1 MHHLLRKRTMCG
13 GEESRGEGG
22 VLDDGGS
29 SSSAPGPRGPRS
41 ARTRRTRG
49 AKFAFA
55 AWPILVMLGLVVL
68 MMETQGA
75 TARAAGGSGGGSG
88 VSSELEERR
97 RLSLMEQHRYLQ
109 RQWQLQ
115 QQQKKKALQKMSA
128 SGQPTAKKGLS
139 PSFEDLR
146 NVMPFEPVEFSSAN
160 ISRAYRASSKFDPR
174 GMGHLYLVT
183 NLFMDHIQREEPYP
197 DGLVVVDGPGKL
209 RLGDAATEWRTLVNH
224 WVGVAAVSGVALALA
239 ILAPCVGL
247 IFCFCRCAGKCGG
260 SDSRHPYE
268 KRRDPCRRL
277 TFGVFLSLVATIIL
291 FGVVCAFVT
300 NEYMEEG
307 TQDLTSSLKTGL
319 SDTKLY
325 LSNTKE
331 EVNNLLVTNFLELE
345 IVLNKI
351 LEASGKIVKDKLAE
365 VSKAIALQNLTS
377 IVSGLGKIKEDL
389 HDIKTVTK
397 YLQGN
402 SSQLNQGLQDVR
414 KRLIEKLEKC
424 TSSSCLEVLKQYD
437 IEGLSVEADFKKLP
451 NVTDSLKNVS
461 DLIDNEIEQEV
472 LKGKE
477 AFDGI
482 QLKIQSA
489 VNESIPLIGNA
500 IRKAGHEIKEGAV
513 NITKVI
519 DTVNTY
525 VSEYTTQPLHKGG
538 AFIKEYSQYRYY
550 LDMGMSVLL
559 LIILLCIVLGLFYGF
574 CGKRPDG
581 VYGGDDCCNKGVGA
595 RFLMA
600 GVYVIFIFSTILTV
614 VMVAHFLI
622 GVVLEKA
629 VCEPLHQPSKSRI
642 MALVDEAVPLGQI
655 YPPPH
660 TNVDVNVSTVIR
672 ACHQNQSIYSVLALE
687 SVMNVSEVVDYKFR
701 FGLMEKIEELQSQIR
716 LDSKV
721 IILTPEARR
730 QLDNLA
736 ASPLSDIDFPTYSE
750 ILEEKIT
757 SIDLMK
763 LSAILVR
770 TAQELPDS
778 QLTIGNALRNEAI
791 FLESTQQTLVGNMLS
806 MVRQLRENATA
817 LRDDLRFNR
826 TSLREAVRE
835 LMQEVEEAQEIL
847 ASRGPE
853 EVAQLAETFVR
864 EFIRHIDDYLAHV
877 VTQTKT
883 QVGKCWPMSQVYNAT
898 VVSVCDKILNPFNG
912 FWASIGWCIILFIP
926 TIVLSVLLSGLYRK
940 SDPYPGPLVETEY
953 LYDAYADRDNIPL
966 ANVPEKK
973 NHHRSYHETYENQ
986 TGYVPDYS
994 GRYGRAGQG
1003 EGEQGHEIPLTS
1015 SCGGDSRYRDVA
1027 TKHWDYPNGSGPPR
1041 YHSPPTEYERPPP
1054 YYYPGPGVA
1063 METLRCAFSNRRQ
1076 PAHRRHEVMRHGMST
1091 RGSMENSS
1099 RASGVQGNHGLGP
1112 SNPMVFT
1119 YHKLDSLETK
1129 LYRGVGVAGGVGS
1142 MGAMAVVPVSSW
1154 RRQRGRVKKP

>member
-1 MHHLLRKRTMCG
+1 MMMHQLLRKRTRSMCG
-13 GEESRGEGG
+13 GQAVASDR
-22 VLDDGGS
+22 DGGDSPS
-29 SSSAPGPRGPRS
+29 SPAPETTTS
-41 ARTRRTRG
+41 TRTRRPSRR

-68 MMETQGA
+68 MLETQGA
-75 TARAAGGSGGGSG
+75 TARAARGSGGGSG
-88 VSSELEERR
+88 VSSEVEERR
-97 RLSLMEQHRYLQ
+97 RLSIMEQHRYLQ

-115 QQQKKKALQKMSA
+115 QQQKKALQKMGA

-160 ISRAYRASSKFDPR
+160 VSRAYRSSSKFDPR

-197 DGLVVVDGPGKL
+197 DGLVVVDGPGRI
-209 RLGDAATEWRTLVNH
+209 RLGDAATEWKTLVTH

-260 SDSRHPYE
+260 SGSRHPYE

-277 TFGVFLSLVATIIL
+277 TFGVFLSLIATVIL

-307 TQDLTSSLKTGL
+307 TQELTTSLRTGL

-331 EVNNLLVTNFLELE
+331 EVNNLLITNFVELE

-414 KRLIEKLEKC
+414 MRLIEKLEKC

-437 IEGLSVEADFKKLP
+437 IEGLSVEADFKKLLDRYFPKLP

-461 DLIDNEIEQEV
+461 DLIDNEIEEEV

-477 AFDGI
+477 AFDSI

-489 VNESIPLIGNA
+489 VNESIPLIGSA
-500 IRKAGHEIKEGAV
+500 IRKAGQEIREGAV

-519 DTVNTY
+519 DTVNAY
-525 VSEYTTQPLHKGG
+525 VSEYTVRPLQQGDG
-538 AFIKEYSQYRYY
+538 FIKEYSQYRYY

-559 LIILLCIVLGLFYGF
+559 LVILLCIVLGLFYGF
-574 CGKRPDG
+574 CGKRPDS

-614 VMVAHFLI
+614 VMVVHFLI
-622 GVVLEKA
+622 GVVFEKA
-629 VCEPLHQPSKSRI
+629 VCEPLHQPTKSRI

-660 TNVDVNVSTVIR
+660 ANVDVNVSTVIR

-763 LSAILVR
+763 LSEILVR
-770 TAQELPDS
+770 TADELPDS
-778 QLTIGNALRNEAI
+778 QQTIGHALRNEAI
-791 FLESTQQTLVGNMLS
+791 FLESTQQTLVGNMLN

-835 LMQEVEEAQEIL
+835 LMQEVEEAQQIL

-853 EVAQLAETFVR
+853 EVAQLAQTFVS
-864 EFIRHIDDYLAHV
+864 EFTRHIDEYLAHV

-940 SDPYPGPLVETEY
+940 SDPYQGPLVET
-953 LYDAYADRDNIPL
+953 
-966 ANVPEKK
+966 
-973 NHHRSYHETYENQ
+973 
-986 TGYVPDYS
+986 
-994 GRYGRAGQG
+994 
-1003 EGEQGHEIPLTS
+1003 
-1015 SCGGDSRYRDVA
+1015 
-1027 TKHWDYPNGSGPPR
+1027 HWEYPNGSGPPR

-1091 RGSMENSS
+1091 RGSMENGG

>member
-1 MHHLLRKRTMCG
+1 MMMHQLLRKRTRSMCG
-13 GEESRGEGG
+13 GQAVASDR
-22 VLDDGGS
+22 DGGDSPS
-29 SSSAPGPRGPRS
+29 SPAPETTTS
-41 ARTRRTRG
+41 TRTRRPSRR

-68 MMETQGA
+68 MLETQGA
-75 TARAAGGSGGGSG
+75 TARAARGSGGGSG
-88 VSSELEERR
+88 VSSEVEERR
-97 RLSLMEQHRYLQ
+97 RLSIMEQHRYLQ

-115 QQQKKKALQKMSA
+115 QQQKKALQKMGA

-160 ISRAYRASSKFDPR
+160 VSRAYRSSSKFDPR

-197 DGLVVVDGPGKL
+197 DGLVVVDGPGRI
-209 RLGDAATEWRTLVNH
+209 RLGDAATEWKTLVTH

-260 SDSRHPYE
+260 SGSRHPYE

-277 TFGVFLSLVATIIL
+277 TFGVFLSLIATVIL

-307 TQDLTSSLKTGL
+307 TQELTTSLRTGL

-331 EVNNLLVTNFLELE
+331 EVNNLLITNFVELE

-414 KRLIEKLEKC
+414 MRLIEKLEKC

-437 IEGLSVEADFKKLP
+437 IEGLSVEADFKKLLDRYFPKLP

-461 DLIDNEIEQEV
+461 DLIDNEIEEEV

-477 AFDGI
+477 AFDSI

-489 VNESIPLIGNA
+489 VNESIPLIGSA
-500 IRKAGHEIKEGAV
+500 IRKAGQEIREGAV

-519 DTVNTY
+519 DTVNAY
-525 VSEYTTQPLHKGG
+525 VSEYTVRPLQQGDG
-538 AFIKEYSQYRYY
+538 FIKEYSQYRYY

-559 LIILLCIVLGLFYGF
+559 LVILLCIVLGLFYGF
-574 CGKRPDG
+574 CGKRPDS

-614 VMVAHFLI
+614 VMVVHFLI
-622 GVVLEKA
+622 GVVFEKA
-629 VCEPLHQPSKSRI
+629 VCEPLHQPTKSRI

-660 TNVDVNVSTVIR
+660 ANVDVNVSTVIR

-763 LSAILVR
+763 LSEILVR
-770 TAQELPDS
+770 TADELPDS
-778 QLTIGNALRNEAI
+778 QQTIGHALRNEAI
-791 FLESTQQTLVGNMLS
+791 FLESTQQTLVGNMLN

-835 LMQEVEEAQEIL
+835 LMQEVEEAQQIL

-853 EVAQLAETFVR
+853 EVAQLAQTFVS
-864 EFIRHIDDYLAHV
+864 EFTRHIDEYLAHV

-940 SDPYPGPLVETEY
+940 SDPYQGPLVET
-953 LYDAYADRDNIPL
+953 
-966 ANVPEKK
+966 VPEKK

-1027 TKHWDYPNGSGPPR
+1027 PKHWEYPNGSGPPR

-1091 RGSMENSS
+1091 RGSMENGG